1 MGLGTDPCLGEI
13 NVSESICAYFS
24 TDFHEGEI
32 WETLEAFV
40 LLSRLTY
47 FGISSH
53 GFSSIHTEKQI
64 VPGPVYHC
72 LDTQWFLEAIVLCQ
86 KLHENQKKKKEIKLF
101 PDNKQKWQK
110 NLRMINVTILEF
122 YSRKV

>member
-53 GFSSIHTEKQI
+53 GFSSIHTEKQL

-86 KLHENQKKKKEIKLF
+86 KLHENQKKKKKKR
-101 PDNKQKWQK
+101 D
-110 NLRMINVTILEF
+110 
-122 YSRKV
+122 